1 MGAYFFPQQLH
12 LKKKKKMCYNLAVV
26 LNVLYSQFVGDIYEL
41 REVYYTDMSWTVIK
55 AKNKVSEGCMLHSIY
70 L

>member
-1 MGAYFFPQQLH
+1 
-12 LKKKKKMCYNLAVV
+12 MCYNLAVV

-41 REVYYTDMSWTVIK
+41 CEVYYTDMSWTAIK